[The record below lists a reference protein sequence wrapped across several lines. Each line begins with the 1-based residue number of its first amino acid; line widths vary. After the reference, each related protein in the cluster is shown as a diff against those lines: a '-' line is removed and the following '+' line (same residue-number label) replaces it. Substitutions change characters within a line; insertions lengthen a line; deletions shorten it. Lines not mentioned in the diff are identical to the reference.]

1 MGSRAGCTLLCGR
14 STLMRPG
21 AGRAVDDIMP
31 QQASGGKGRRVVPA
45 APRQTHTTRARLAVV
60 LHIALRALMRHVLRS
75 VLATLGISI
84 GVGAFLCSVAVGQG
98 AARQI
103 EDQIRSLGENVI
115 WIEAGNRHV
124 NGVRTGTHGTQSLT
138 LRDLHAIQQ
147 QIPLLAQISP
157 NVDLRVQ
164 VVYRDQ
170 NWATQVRGVT
180 PAYRAVRGWGM
191 ARGTFF
197 TEDDVASR
205 RKVCVLGQTVVTYL
219 FGAADPLGASIRV
232 QQVPCQVVGVLAV
245 KGQSPMGQD
254 QDDVILMPFP
264 VVQRQLK
271 GITWLD
277 DILCAAVS
285 PEAIAPAEA
294 QITAL
299 LRERHR
305 VRPGH
310 EDDFNVRH
318 PAEIAEARAAAQR
331 TMTLLLAS
339 VAAVAL
345 LVGGIGIMNIML
357 VSVTERTP
365 EIRLRPAVGAR
376 ERDIL
381 TQFLVEAVT
390 VALFGGGSGL
400 GLGLLGTYGIAAV
413 AGWQTLIRADAL
425 VVAVSCAGA
434 VGIGFGF
441 YPAWRAA
448 RLDPIEALRR

>member
-1 MGSRAGCTLLCGR
+1 M
-14 STLMRPG
+14 
-21 AGRAVDDIMP
+21 
-31 QQASGGKGRRVVPA
+31 QQLKSAEQGRREVPA
-45 APRQTHTTRARLAVV
+45 TTRHTRTAWARLVV
-60 LHIALRALMRHVLRS
+60 ILHIALRALMRHLLRS

-103 EDQIRSLGENVI
+103 EDHISSLGENFI
-115 WIEAGNRHV
+115 WIEAGNRNV

-138 LRDLHAIQQ
+138 LRDLHAIQL

-157 NVDLRVQ
+157 NVDLQVQ
-164 VVYRDQ
+164 VVSRDQ

-180 PAYRAVRGWGM
+180 PAYRVVRSWRV

-197 TEDDVASR
+197 ADEDVAAR
-205 RKVCVLGQTVVTYL
+205 RKVCVLGQTVVTNL

-254 QDDVILMPFP
+254 QDDVVLMPFP
-264 VVQRQLK
+264 AVQRQLK

-277 DILCAAVS
+277 DILCSAVS
-285 PEAIAPAEA
+285 SEAIPLAEA

-305 VRPGH
+305 VRPGQ
-310 EDDFNVRH
+310 EDDFNLRH

-345 LVGGIGIMNIML
+345 LVGGIGILNIML
-357 VSVTERTP
+357 VSVTERTR
-365 EIRLRPAVGAR
+365 EIGLRQAVGAR

-381 TQFLVEAVT
+381 TQFLAEAVT
-390 VALFGGGSGL
+390 VALLGGGSGL
-400 GLGLLGTYGIAAV
+400 GLGLLGTYGIATA
-413 AGWQTLIRADAL
+413 AGWRTLIRADAL
-425 VVAVSCAGA
+425 VAAVACAGM
-434 VGIGFGF
+434 VGVGFGL